1 MPAIAMH
8 MRYSRSNAAT
18 IAACLRKKAS
28 NDDRLLRFRFRN
40 HFGSAEFHCDS
51 RREGEAAERPVR
63 GEDSGFR
70 QNKAAFGERH
80 RINHHAVAAAGAQ
93 YRTRRRNTSTGDT
106 GDWAAIAWIER
117 SRSDGHRRID
127 CDAAQ
132 VGNVVCLRTRCR
144 FRRYDTSGMRVRRTS
159 RAAGTSGPYHHFQSV
174 HFRME
179 TRRRGHI
186 GRFRPDGRVRG
197 RPVGVAVFA
206 SDSGRPIPHRLE
218 CTSRPTHADR
228 ASHCAGRQAHPRPS
242 ACQESRTT
250 Q

>member
-1 MPAIAMH
+1 MH

-93 YRTRRRNTSTGDT
+93 YRTRRRYARAGHTTTSK
-106 GDWAAIAWIER
+106 
-117 SRSDGHRRID
+117 
-127 CDAAQ
+127 
-132 VGNVVCLRTRCR
+132 
-144 FRRYDTSGMRVRRTS
+144 
-159 RAAGTSGPYHHFQSV
+159 
-174 HFRME
+174 
-179 TRRRGHI
+179 
-186 GRFRPDGRVRG
+186 
-197 RPVGVAVFA
+197 VFA
-206 SDSGRPIPHRLE
+206 SDWQPAGEATLNATDPAVDSMDALWESLCSQVILDDPSPIDVNTRLARRMQIAQL
-218 CTSRPTHADR
+218 TAQVDKLTRDHQR
-228 ASHCAGRQAHPRPS
+228 AKNPEQRNEIYAKLHKTKRQLEEL
-242 ACQESRTT
+242 QG

>member
-1 MPAIAMH
+1 MH

-93 YRTRRRNTSTGDT
+93 YRTRRRYARAGNTGDRPAFART
-106 GDWAAIAWIER
+106 KR
-117 SRSDGHRRID
+117 RRSDGYRRID
-127 CDAAQ
+127 CDATQ
-132 VGNVVCLRTRCR
+132 VGHAVRLRTRRR
-144 FRRYDTSGMRVRRTS
+144 FRGYDASGVRVRRPS
-159 RAAGTSGPYHHFQSV
+159 SAAGTCRAHDHIQGV
-174 HFRME
+174 RFRLAAG
-179 TRRRGHI
+179 RRGHAERHGSG
-186 GRFRPDGRVRG
+186 GRFHGRL
-197 RPVGVAVFA
+197 VGVAMLA
-206 SDSGRPIPHRLE
+206 GDSGRPLPHRRE
-218 CTSRPTHADR
+218 HASCPTHADCTAHR
-228 ASHCAGRQAHPRPS
+228 AGRQAHPRPS
-242 ACQESRTT
+242 ACQESRTA

>member
-1 MPAIAMH
+1 MH

-93 YRTRRRNTSTGDT
+93 YRTRRRYARAGNTGDRPAFART
-106 GDWAAIAWIER
+106 KR
-117 SRSDGHRRID
+117 RRSDGYRRID
-127 CDAAQ
+127 CDATQ
-132 VGNVVCLRTRCR
+132 VGHAVRLRTRRR
-144 FRRYDTSGMRVRRTS
+144 FRGYDASGVRVRRPS
-159 RAAGTSGPYHHFQSV
+159 SAAGT
-174 HFRME
+174 
-179 TRRRGHI
+179 
-186 GRFRPDGRVRG
+186 
-197 RPVGVAVFA
+197 
-206 SDSGRPIPHRLE
+206 
-218 CTSRPTHADR
+218 THENV
-228 ASHCAGRQAHPRPS
+228 PS
-242 ACQESRTT
+242 ASVET
-250 Q
+250 

>member
-1 MPAIAMH
+1 MH

-93 YRTRRRNTSTGDT
+93 YRTRRRYARAGNTGDRPAFART
-106 GDWAAIAWIER
+106 KR
-117 SRSDGHRRID
+117 RRSDGYRRID
-127 CDAAQ
+127 CDATQ
-132 VGNVVCLRTRCR
+132 VGHAVR
-144 FRRYDTSGMRVRRTS
+144 FAYATPISRVRRVRS
-159 RAAGTSGPYHHFQSV
+159 ARSPSVERCRHVPGTRPHPRCSLP
-174 HFRME
+174 
-179 TRRRGHI
+179 I
-186 GRFRPDGRVRG
+186 G
-197 RPVGVAVFA
+197 
-206 SDSGRPIPHRLE
+206 
-218 CTSRPTHADR
+218 SRPAR
-228 ASHCAGRQAHPRPS
+228 PR
-242 ACQESRTT
+242 
-250 Q
+250 

>member
-1 MPAIAMH
+1 MH

-93 YRTRRRNTSTGDT
+93 YRTRRRYARAGNTGDRPAFART
-106 GDWAAIAWIER
+106 KR
-117 SRSDGHRRID
+117 RRSDGYRRID
-127 CDAAQ
+127 CDATQ
-132 VGNVVCLRTRCR
+132 VGMLFVCVRDADFEGTTRQECA
-144 FRRYDTSGMRVRRTS
+144 FAVRR
-159 RAAGTSGPYHHFQSV
+159 ALPHVPGTRPHPRCSLP
-174 HFRME
+174 
-179 TRRRGHI
+179 I
-186 GRFRPDGRVRG
+186 G
-197 RPVGVAVFA
+197 
-206 SDSGRPIPHRLE
+206 
-218 CTSRPTHADR
+218 SRPAR
-228 ASHCAGRQAHPRPS
+228 PR
-242 ACQESRTT
+242 
-250 Q
+250 